1 MPSLDNKSHGAEGDT
16 TGGDIIVV
24 ADQALAARM
33 AGVPLGGAVAG
44 AAAAAGVV

>member
-33 AGVPLGGAVAG
+33 AGVGGAVAG